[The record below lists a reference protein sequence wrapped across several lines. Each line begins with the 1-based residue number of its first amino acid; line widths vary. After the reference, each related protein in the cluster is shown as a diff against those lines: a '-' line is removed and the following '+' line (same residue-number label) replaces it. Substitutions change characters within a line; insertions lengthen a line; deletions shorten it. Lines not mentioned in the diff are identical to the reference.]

1 MKKLFTT
8 GLFSCI
14 FLICLAQEIKI
25 YPTHWWVGMKNPNVQ
40 LMVHS
45 PKIAERLPMLKLPAT
60 GAKIADGITLKV
72 IHRVENP
79 NYVFLD
85 LVIDKTAKPG
95 KRLLNFGKGESK
107 VALDFEIKPRR
118 EGKGKS
124 FAQGVTAADFIYLL
138 MPDRFSN
145 GDKSNDKIAGLRD
158 QTLNRDS
165 VFHRHGGDLQG
176 VINHLD
182 YLNDLGVTTL
192 WMTPVLQNDMP
203 NRTEHGYAFTNHYV
217 IEPRLGGEEVYKS
230 LSDQLHKRGM
240 KLIQDAVYNHV
251 GLYHFT
257 VQDKPMKD
265 WLNEWPTY
273 TQTTYK
279 DQSLMDLYGSKKD
292 SKLMSDG
299 WFTRMMPDL
308 NQNNPFVANYLIQH
322 ALFSVEEFGVDGWR
336 IDTYP
341 YNDLNFMNR
350 CNKALLDEYPNIS
363 MFGETWVHGV
373 LNQAF
378 FTENNLN
385 IPFKSNLP
393 GVTDFQTNMYGI
405 GAAVNENFGWTEGV
419 NKLYSTLVQDF
430 VYKNPMRNVIFL
442 DNHDK
447 TRFFTQVGENI
458 NKHKMGI
465 GWLLTSRGIPEIYY
479 GTEIIMAGA
488 TQPNDGF
495 VRLDFPGGWESDAKN
510 KFTAAGRT
518 LQEQE
523 VFEWTKKLANF
534 RKKASAIKTGKL
546 LQFVPEDGLYV
557 YFRYDDKQT
566 VMCVMNTNDKEMEI
580 DFSKFSEGFKAFTK
594 GKSVTGDQEFSLKSK
609 WPLGGKQMW
618 VLELQK

>member
-145 GDKSNDKIAGLRD
+145 GDKSNDKIASLRD

-251 GLYHFT
+251 GLYQTICCAAACHF
-257 VQDKPMKD
+257 
-265 WLNEWPTY
+265 
-273 TQTTYK
+273 
-279 DQSLMDLYGSKKD
+279 
-292 SKLMSDG
+292 
-299 WFTRMMPDL
+299 R
-308 NQNNPFVANYLIQH
+308 
-322 ALFSVEEFGVDGWR
+322 
-336 IDTYP
+336 
-341 YNDLNFMNR
+341 
-350 CNKALLDEYPNIS
+350 
-363 MFGETWVHGV
+363 
-373 LNQAF
+373 
-378 FTENNLN
+378 
-385 IPFKSNLP
+385 
-393 GVTDFQTNMYGI
+393 
-405 GAAVNENFGWTEGV
+405 
-419 NKLYSTLVQDF
+419 
-430 VYKNPMRNVIFL
+430 
-442 DNHDK
+442 
-447 TRFFTQVGENI
+447 
-458 NKHKMGI
+458 
-465 GWLLTSRGIPEIYY
+465 
-479 GTEIIMAGA
+479 
-488 TQPNDGF
+488 
-495 VRLDFPGGWESDAKN
+495 
-510 KFTAAGRT
+510 
-518 LQEQE
+518 
-523 VFEWTKKLANF
+523 
-534 RKKASAIKTGKL
+534 
-546 LQFVPEDGLYV
+546 
-557 YFRYDDKQT
+557 
-566 VMCVMNTNDKEMEI
+566 
-580 DFSKFSEGFKAFTK
+580 
-594 GKSVTGDQEFSLKSK
+594 
-609 WPLGGKQMW
+609 
-618 VLELQK
+618 